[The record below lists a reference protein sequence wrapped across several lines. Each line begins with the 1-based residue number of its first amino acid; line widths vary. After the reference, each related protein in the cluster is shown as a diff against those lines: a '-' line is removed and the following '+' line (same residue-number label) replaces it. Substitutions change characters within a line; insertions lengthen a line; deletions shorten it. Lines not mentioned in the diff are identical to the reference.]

1 MIFKRKWR
9 WVIIQDYSAY
19 PVNNREQRFL
29 RIRGMFF
36 KKAII
41 LHKNDRLFIFY
52 TRYCLG

>member
-19 PVNNREQRFL
+19 PITNREERFL

-36 KKAII
+36 K
-41 LHKNDRLFIFY
+41 NVVDVY
-52 TRYCLG
+52 